1 MIKRTIAEE
10 DLEEVTGASANATY
24 DAPGFVRSKIG
35 SKAGHMKQ
43 NFDIYDNTVKESTNL
58 DNTSWPDGAFVE
70 FDDCVKLNN
79 NKVAQNGGCS
89 TGDSG
94 VVKLKKTKN
103 SIISKKP

>member
-1 MIKRTIAEE
+1 
-10 DLEEVTGASANATY
+10 
-24 DAPGFVRSKIG
+24 
-35 SKAGHMKQ
+35 
-43 NFDIYDNTVKESTNL
+43 VKESTNL